1 MIGCRSEAVM
11 VYVSYGT
18 VRSGSL
24 LDGDRVC
31 SSLRTRWRQ
40 IRAVLCH
47 PELLAAMTS
56 LVSSAGRRR
65 WDR

>member
-18 VRSGSL
+18 VRLGSL
-24 LDGDRVC
+24 LDGERVC

-40 IRAVLCH
+40 IGTLLCH
-47 PELLAAMTS
+47 RRRGFL
-56 LVSSAGRRR
+56 GRRR